1 MLVPMLLILTLL
13 PVNLL
18 TADAQN
24 YNLDLT
30 VLDAAA
36 FTNCIY
42 STDMILAVL
51 YGPTSPNASVYTGYN
66 WSPLS

>member
-1 MLVPMLLILTLL
+1 
-13 PVNLL
+13 LL